1 MNLKLWSIIKWKK
14 NKFLLYMQECII
26 EIPKN
31 SYIKYEMEEGLL
43 CVDRILTTPMPF
55 PFNYGYIPKTL
66 GEDGDPLDVVLI
78 SDFSLVPG
86 CKVKIKI
93 IGVLD
98 MEDEKGVDEK
108 IIATIFSDRRYK
120 NINDINQLDIQTLN
134 DIKYFF
140 THYKD
145 NEENKFSTV
154 KEFHNKEKAIDILNR
169 SVSNYK

>member
-1 MNLKLWSIIKWKK
+1 
-14 NKFLLYMQECII
+14 MQNCII

-31 SYIKYEMEEGLL
+31 SYIKYEIEDGQL

-66 GEDGDPLDVVLI
+66 GEDGDPLDVVLV

-86 CKVKIKI
+86 CKAKIKV

-98 MEDEKGVDEK
+98 MEDEKGIDEK
-108 IIATIFSDRRYK
+108 IIGVITSERKYE
-120 NINDINQLDIQTLN
+120 NINDINQLDKQTLH

-145 NEENKFSTV
+145 NELNKFSSV
-154 KEFHNKEKAIDILNR
+154 KEFHDKKHANEIINR
-169 SVSNYK
+169 SIIKYR

>member
-1 MNLKLWSIIKWKK
+1 
-14 NKFLLYMQECII
+14 MQECII

-31 SYIKYEMEEGLL
+31 SYIKYEMEDGQL

-66 GEDGDPLDVVLI
+66 GEDRDPLDVVLI

-86 CKVKIKI
+86 CKAKIKV

-98 MEDEKGVDEK
+98 MEDEKGIDEK
-108 IIATIFSDRRYK
+108 IIGTIKSEKKFE
-120 NINDINQLDIQTLN
+120 NINDINQLDKQTLH

-145 NEENKFSTV
+145 NEPNKFSKV
-154 KEFHNKEKAIDILNR
+154 KEFYGKDHANNIIKR
-169 SVSNYK
+169 SIIKYR

>member
-1 MNLKLWSIIKWKK
+1 
-14 NKFLLYMQECII
+14 MQDCII

-31 SYIKYEMEEGLL
+31 SYIKYEIEQGIV
-43 CVDRILTTPMPF
+43 CVDRVLTTPMPF

-78 SDFSLVPG
+78 SDYSLVPG
-86 CKVKIKI
+86 CKAKIKV

-98 MEDEKGVDEK
+98 MEDEKGTDEK
-108 IIATIFSDRRYK
+108 IISTLNTERKFE
-120 NINDINQLDIQTLN
+120 NLNDINQLDKQSIH

-140 THYKD
+140 SHYKD
-145 NEENKFSTV
+145 NESNKFSIV
-154 KEFHNKEKAIDILNR
+154 KEFYDKKHALDIINR

>member
-1 MNLKLWSIIKWKK
+1 
-14 NKFLLYMQECII
+14 MQDCII

-31 SYIKYEMEEGLL
+31 SYIKYEIEDGQL

-66 GEDGDPLDVVLI
+66 GEDGDPLDVVLV

-86 CKVKIKI
+86 CKAKIKV

-98 MEDEKGVDEK
+98 MEDEKGIDEK
-108 IIATIFSDRRYK
+108 IIGVITSERKYE
-120 NINDINQLDIQTLN
+120 NINDINQLDKQTLH

-145 NEENKFSTV
+145 NELNKFSSV
-154 KEFHNKEKAIDILNR
+154 KEFHDKKHANEIINR
-169 SVSNYK
+169 SIIKYR

>member
-1 MNLKLWSIIKWKK
+1 
-14 NKFLLYMQECII
+14 MQDCII

-31 SYIKYEMEEGLL
+31 SYIKYEMEDGQL

-86 CKVKIKI
+86 CKAKIKV

-108 IIATIFSDRRYK
+108 IIGTIESEKRFE
-120 NINDINQLDIQTLN
+120 NINDINQLDKQTLH

-145 NEENKFSTV
+145 TEPNKFSKV
-154 KEFHNKEKAIDILNR
+154 KQFHDKLYANDIIKR
-169 SVSNYK
+169 SLINYK

>member
-1 MNLKLWSIIKWKK
+1 
-14 NKFLLYMQECII
+14 MQECII

-31 SYIKYEMEEGLL
+31 SYIKYEMENGQL

-86 CKVKIKI
+86 CKAKIKV

-108 IIATIFSDRRYK
+108 IVGTIESEKKYED
-120 NINDINQLDIQTLN
+120 INDINQLYKQTLH

-145 NEENKFSTV
+145 NESNKFSKV
-154 KEFHNKEKAIDILNR
+154 KDFYGKDHAINIIKRSKLN
-169 SVSNYK
+169 YD

>member
-1 MNLKLWSIIKWKK
+1 
-14 NKFLLYMQECII
+14 MQECII

-31 SYIKYEMEEGLL
+31 SFIKYEMENNQL

-66 GEDGDPLDVVLI
+66 GEDGDPLDIVIL
-78 SDFSLVPG
+78 SEHSLVPG
-86 CKVKIKI
+86 CRLKAKI

-108 IIATIFSDRRYK
+108 IIGTINSERKFE
-120 NINDINQLDIQTLN
+120 NINDINQLDKQTLH

-140 THYKD
+140 KHYKD
-145 NEENKFSTV
+145 NEPNKFSKV
-154 KEFHNKEKAIDILNR
+154 KNFYDKDHANNIIKRSKLN
-169 SVSNYK
+169 Y

>member
-1 MNLKLWSIIKWKK
+1 
-14 NKFLLYMQECII
+14 MQNCII

-31 SYIKYEMEEGLL
+31 SYIKYEIEDGQL

-55 PFNYGYIPKTL
+55 PFNYGYIPKNTTSN
-66 GEDGDPLDVVLI
+66 GDPLDVVLV

-86 CKVKIKI
+86 CKAKIKV

-98 MEDEKGVDEK
+98 MEDEKGIDEK
-108 IIATIFSDRRYK
+108 IIGVITSERKYE
-120 NINDINQLDIQTLN
+120 NINDINQLDKQTLH

-145 NEENKFSTV
+145 NELNKFSSV
-154 KEFHNKEKAIDILNR
+154 KEFHDKKHANEIINR
-169 SVSNYK
+169 SIIKYR

>member
-1 MNLKLWSIIKWKK
+1 
-14 NKFLLYMQECII
+14 MQNCII

-31 SYIKYEMEEGLL
+31 SYIKYEIEDGQL

-66 GEDGDPLDVVLI
+66 GEDGDPLDVVLV

-86 CKVKIKI
+86 CKAKIKV

-98 MEDEKGVDEK
+98 MEDEKGIDEK
-108 IIATIFSDRRYK
+108 IIGVITSERKYE
-120 NINDINQLDIQTLN
+120 NINDINQLDKQTLH

-145 NEENKFSTV
+145 NELNKFSSV
-154 KEFHNKEKAIDILNR
+154 KEFHDKKHANEIINR
-169 SVSNYK
+169 SIIYI

>member
-1 MNLKLWSIIKWKK
+1 
-14 NKFLLYMQECII
+14 MQECII

-31 SYIKYEMEEGLL
+31 SYIKYEMEDGQL

-86 CKVKIKI
+86 CKAKIKI

-108 IIATIFSDRRYK
+108 IIGTIESEKRYE
-120 NINDINQLDIQTLN
+120 NINDINQLDKQTLH

-145 NEENKFSTV
+145 NELNKFSKV
-154 KEFHNKEKAIDILNR
+154 KEFYDKDHANNIIKRSKLN
-169 SVSNYK
+169 YD

>member
-1 MNLKLWSIIKWKK
+1 
-14 NKFLLYMQECII
+14 MQDCII

-31 SYIKYEMEEGLL
+31 SYIKYEIENGQL

-78 SDFSLVPG
+78 SDFSLIPG
-86 CKVKIKI
+86 CKAKIKV
-93 IGVLD
+93 IGILD

-108 IIATIFSDRRYK
+108 IIGTINSERRYE
-120 NINDINQLDIQTLN
+120 NINDINQLDKQTLH

-145 NEENKFSTV
+145 NEQNKFSLV
-154 KEFHNKEKAIDILNR
+154 KEFHDKNYALKIINR
-169 SVSNYK
+169 SVSNYR

>member
-1 MNLKLWSIIKWKK
+1 
-14 NKFLLYMQECII
+14 MQECII

-31 SYIKYEMEEGLL
+31 SYIKYEMDEKGNL
-43 CVDRILTTPMPF
+43 CVDRVLTTPMPF

-66 GEDGDPLDVVLI
+66 GEDGDPLDIVILSEHSLI
-78 SDFSLVPG
+78 PG
-86 CKVKIKI
+86 CKLKAKI

-108 IIATIFSDRRYK
+108 IIGIINTERKYE
-120 NINDINQLDIQTLN
+120 NINDINQLDKQTLH

-145 NEENKFSTV
+145 NELNKFSKV
-154 KEFHNKEKAIDILNR
+154 KEIHDKVHANNIIQR
-169 SVSNYK
+169 SIYNYK